1 MKTIENKEK
10 NHKGFW
16 KRFSER
22 WLLVNFV
29 SYIAGTLLF
38 WWLFFIGIIS
48 LMIAI
53 FLTILN
59 FLFLPLLYYFVIY
72 FRESKHQK
80 IVIKIA
86 LVGGGGFCFGGI
98 AWFITGYLLIQAPWA
113 PLRILIGDAVIR
125 GRIFLL
131 LLPTLCGI
139 AAYIMYRIGKKR
151 EWRPSSYFIQ

>member
-10 NHKGFW
+10 NHKAFW

-22 WLLVNFV
+22 WLLVNLV

-38 WWLFFIGIIS
+38 WWLFFIGIIN

-59 FLFLPLLYYFVIY
+59 FLFLPLLYYIVIY

-98 AWFITGYLLIQAPWA
+98 AWFIIGYVLIQAPWA
-113 PLRILIGDAVIR
+113 PLHVLTPVLR

-131 LLPTLCGI
+131 LLPTLCVI

-151 EWRPSSYFIQ
+151 NWRPSSYLMD

>member
-1 MKTIENKEK
+1 LKDIKEMNKEE
-10 NHKGFW
+10 NHKSFW
-16 KRFSER
+16 KKFSER
-22 WLLVNFV
+22 WLWVNIV
-29 SYIAGTLLF
+29 SYIVGTILF
-38 WWLFFIGIIS
+38 WWLFFVGIIN
-48 LMIAI
+48 LMNAI
-53 FLTILN
+53 FFTILN

-86 LVGGGGFCFGGI
+86 LVGGGGYVLGFI
-98 AWFITGYLLIQAPWA
+98 AWFIIGYALIQAPWA
-113 PLRILIGDAVIR
+113 PLQALPPVLR

-151 EWRPSSYFIQ
+151 NWRPSSYLID